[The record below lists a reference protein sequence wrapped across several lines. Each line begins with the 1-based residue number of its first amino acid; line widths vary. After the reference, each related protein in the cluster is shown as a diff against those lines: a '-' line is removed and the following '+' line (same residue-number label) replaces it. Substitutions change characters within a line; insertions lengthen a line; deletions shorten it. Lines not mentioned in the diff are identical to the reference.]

1 MMSFMCFSAF
11 ACAACKC
18 GQKKNSQTLHVWPK
32 NYYYTTTRVSKEN
45 LTEFSQEI
53 ESKTIWL
60 YVDICERERGLLKSV
75 TNFKA
80 YSRSNHV
87 YEYLV
92 TAIAKGDTGCL
103 SHSVWNLFYKRI
115 PDQFKIN
122 DNYFFSFIIVFQ
134 QNIRLYSSF
143 LNNDI
148 GNSFIFLL
156 VISYPI

>member
-1 MMSFMCFSAF
+1 M
-11 ACAACKC
+11 
-18 GQKKNSQTLHVWPK
+18 
-32 NYYYTTTRVSKEN
+32 
-45 LTEFSQEI
+45 
-53 ESKTIWL
+53 TIRR
-60 YVDICERERGLLKSV
+60 YMRERERGLLKSV

-148 GNSFIFLL
+148 GNSFSFLL
-156 VISYPI
+156 LISYPI

>member
-1 MMSFMCFSAF
+1 MRCLQMRP
-11 ACAACKC
+11 
-18 GQKKNSQTLHVWPK
+18 KKNSQTLHVWPK
-32 NYYYTTTRVSKEN
+32 NYYYTTIRVSKEN

-134 QNIRLYSSF
+134 QNIKLLYRYLVLSSF

-148 GNSFIFLL
+148 GTSFSFLL
-156 VISYPI
+156 LISCPI